1 MRLKD
6 RRTWD
11 FSFSQFSRIHFKQSS
26 FFFFQRRFFIA
37 FQGRFFIAFH
47 WGLFIAFQRRLFTTF
62 DWWISVAFEW
72 WISIA
77 FERRWTRRGPFSN
90 PTQWTWRRNQTKN
103 VIWCIHIRVL
113 NDWESNYMS
122 SNFLLFLFTLL
133 SS

>member
-6 RRTWD
+6 RGTWD

-26 FFFFQRRFFIA
+26 FFFFQGRFFIA
-37 FQGRFFIAFH
+37 FQWR
-47 WGLFIAFQRRLFTTF
+47 LFITFQRRFFTTF
-62 DWWISVAFEW
+62 DWWISVTFEW
-72 WISIA
+72 WISGAFKWWICIA

-122 SNFLLFLFTLL
+122 ISFLLFLFTLL